1 MIRSEG
7 QSAYWKRSD
16 NVARAFSL
24 LLIVGISIPALAAET
39 NLLQNAGFEESADA
53 SGGISRWTLPVG
65 VNAKPQITD
74 QTPHDGKQALI
85 LPAHGAVEQ
94 NIASAKAGAY
104 VARAWVKSQ
113 TDQTLSLLVQDPNQA
128 YLGFT
133 LAEVRVPANQW
144 TKIETFC
151 SLQKDGTLTY
161 TLGELSGDF
170 RNYHGVSA
178 MTRNPIEVDDL
189 ELIRF
194 EGKTPTPV
202 SASKEKVQTDRLIGK
217 PLADGSLEISSK
229 QGDQINPRCT
239 LVPSAAMP
247 NAQIEVVEDTTRKGI
262 KVTSGD
268 VSYTAWFTPEG
279 LVSVSAKGIP
289 QFQVKN
295 CHLSYG
301 LLPSFIGTDILYAPQ
316 KMKENTFNIPSTQW
330 LVGLVEGNQS
340 MLTAVWESDSQAVT
354 LGLTGEGEK
363 RQIDTLTIG
372 TSKSGFSLA
381 LTEQENIWHK
391 EALKEEWLGGYTPI
405 GWERPFHARWMCQF
419 QVSPATKP
427 TFRDPNMEYSFPV
440 AGART
445 RLFGQCFE
453 NFNQYP
459 FYFDGSRLIFH
470 FDKSY
475 TPKGDALVY
484 FLEPAFADLISPC
497 EVVEKALGP
506 VKSNALFDFE
516 GNALRKLKY
525 STPDEFMYDRPVCA
539 TTTRLN
545 GIKQTEKATI
555 GVNLATHIYE
565 FVREIRRR
573 VDEYSS
579 FYNQVQDYLG
589 SEKKAHPELTEY
601 LEELE
606 TMVTDAQGRAKPIY
620 NVSLASIKEKTDG
633 VKEQMLNG
641 TGDGFKFGNLDCR
654 DRAGEQDDLCRR
666 NHRFVMRLVQT
677 AAQKCGDDPKKAK
690 IAQQLWI
697 ESRAILKQPTRW
709 EPRRTLYFLE
719 P

>member
-1 MIRSEG
+1 MICHEKRPNKFTPNRLCSLIL
-7 QSAYWKRSD
+7 SAG
-16 NVARAFSL
+16 L
-24 LLIVGISIPALAAET
+24 SIPALAAET

-65 VNAKPQITD
+65 VSAKPQLTD

-194 EGKTPTPV
+194 EAKTPTPV

-217 PLADGSLEISSK
+217 PLADGSLEILSK

-363 RQIDTLTIG
+363 RQIDSLTIG
-372 TSKSGFSLA
+372 TAKAGFSLA
-381 LTEQENIWHK
+381 LTEQANIWHK
-391 EALKEEWLGGYTPI
+391 EPLKEEWLGGYTPI
-405 GWERPFHARWMCQF
+405 AWERPFQARWMCQF
-419 QVSPATKP
+419 FVTPAARP
-427 TFRDPNMEYSFPV
+427 TFREPCMDYSFPI
-440 AGART
+440 ASART
-445 RLFGQCFE
+445 RHYGMWFE
-453 NFNQYP
+453 DVNRYP
-459 FYFDGSRLIFH
+459 FYAEGNQTLVHFEKTFVPNGEALI
-470 FDKSY
+470 
-475 TPKGDALVY
+475 Y

-497 EVVEKALGP
+497 DIVEKSLGHD
-506 VKSNALFDFE
+506 KAKILFDHE
-516 GNALRKLKY
+516 GNAQRKLKY
-525 STPDEFMYDRPVCA
+525 STPDQFIYDRPVCA
-539 TTTRLN
+539 S
-545 GIKQTEKATI
+545 TEYLMEIRQAEKPTV

-565 FVREIRRR
+565 FIQGIRGR
-573 VDEYSS
+573 VDQ
-579 FYNQVQDYLG
+579 YNEFFTKTQDYLAIQ
-589 SEKKAHPELTEY
+589 KQDHPELKDFIQDLQTQLTQAQAESRAIY
-601 LEELE
+601 ATKLE
-606 TMVTDAQGRAKPIY
+606 TVKT
-620 NVSLASIKEKTDG
+620 KTDTLIKRL
-633 VKEQMLNG
+633 KEEPGNG
-641 TGDGFKFGNLDCR
+641 MNLGDLDCR
-654 DRAGEQDDLCRR
+654 TPAGWQDDLCRR
-666 NHRFVMRLVQT
+666 YNRFVMRFSQS
-677 AAQKCGDDPKKAK
+677 AALKCGDNPQKAA
-690 IAQQLWI
+690 IARQIWND
-697 ESRAILKQPTRW
+697 SRAVLRQPTRW
-709 EPRRTLYFLE
+709 ESRRTLYFFE